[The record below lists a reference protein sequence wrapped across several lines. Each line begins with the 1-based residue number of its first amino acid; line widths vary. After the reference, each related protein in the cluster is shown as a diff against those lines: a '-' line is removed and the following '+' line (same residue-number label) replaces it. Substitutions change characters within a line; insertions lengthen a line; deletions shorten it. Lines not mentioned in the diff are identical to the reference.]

1 MHNILLSLSPLDGRY
16 KSKTDELSDY
26 FSEFALFKYRVRV
39 EIEWLIF
46 LCNEIKIKKSRVL
59 DKEEIQLLQDIAN
72 YFDVVAAEKVKQIEG
87 ETNHDVKAVEYYIKE
102 SLSDTS
108 MADISELVHFGC
120 TSEDINNTAYALM
133 LMESR
138 SLMVENHLRKLTDSL
153 RELAYTHA
161 SQPMLS
167 LTHGQTASPT
177 TLGKELANVAARLE
191 YFYGKLMTH
200 EFTGKFNGATG
211 NFNAHV
217 AADSKLDWIDI
228 SQKFLTHLG
237 LKPNLMTT
245 QIEPH
250 DNTAEYLLTFSQVNT
265 ILIDFSRDIWQYVS
279 RGIFKQK
286 LKEGEVGSSTMPHK
300 VNPIDFENA
309 EGNLGL
315 ANSTIYHLA
324 QKLPISRMQRDLSDS
339 TVFRNL
345 GVSFGYS
352 LIAFKSLQKGISK
365 LELNPDALITEL
377 QNNPEVLAEA
387 IQTVMRMEKIDQP
400 YEKLKQ
406 LTRGKKI
413 TQKEI
418 EKFVEKLE
426 LSDKAKNSLLKLT
439 PENYI
444 GLAEVLTQQFLKDKL

>member
-16 KSKTDELSDY
+16 KTKTDELADY

-46 LCNEIKIKKSRVL
+46 LCNEIKIKNSRTL
-59 DKEEIQLLQDIAN
+59 DKEEIKLLQDIAN
-72 YFDVVAAEKVKQIEG
+72 YFDVVAAEKVKQIEA

-102 SLSDTS
+102 SLSDSTMS
-108 MADISELVHFGC
+108 DIAELVHFGC

-138 SLMVENHLRKLTDSL
+138 SLMVENRLRKLIDAL
-153 RELAYTHA
+153 RKLAENNA
-161 SQPMLS
+161 DKPMLS

-177 TLGKELANVAARLE
+177 TLGKEMANFAARLE
-191 YFYGKLMTH
+191 YYYQKLINH
-200 EFTGKFNGATG
+200 QFTAKFNGATG
-211 NFNAHV
+211 NFNAHI

-228 SQKFLTHLG
+228 SQKFLIHLG

-250 DNTAEYLLTFSQVNT
+250 DNTVEYLLTFSQINT
-265 ILIDFSRDIWQYVS
+265 ILIDFARDIWQYVS

-315 ANSTIYHLA
+315 ANANIYHLA

-352 LIAFKSLQKGISK
+352 LISFKSIEKGISK
-365 LELNPDALITEL
+365 LELNPHILKAEL

-387 IQTVMRMEKIDQP
+387 IQTVMRLEKIDQP

-418 EKFVEKLE
+418 EKFIQKLE
-426 LSDKAKNSLLKLT
+426 LSDKAKKSLLELT

-444 GLAEVLTQQFLKDKL
+444 GLAEVLTNQFLKGKL